1 LRHSCF
7 EFVSDFVFQISDLYQ
22 GKPFSCAPAD
32 DSRITRNE
40 SAILQ
45 SPPFYAILFF
55 MITYHPIFLGSHCNN
70 ECIACPSRDREK
82 TCHLNALF
90 AQIDQL
96 DGLADCQNVTLVGG
110 EPLLY
115 KGLFPLVTHARHRGA
130 KRIKLVTNGRRLADR
145 DFLERLLEEGGRIFD
160 VKIWGSTAQTHDS
173 VTGVWGSFD
182 ETMQGMNNLADL
194 CSSQEYQGAVFV
206 TASIG
211 VTSTNM
217 QDLTATMVLAASL
230 GADRIVL
237 ARRGTDFPIAEG
249 ARIVSNV
256 LRTAT
261 LNRVWSMC
269 EGCEAHMAE
278 LLQPRIYPGDKPVA
292 CRTCAC
298 RDICSGPPE
307 DYAGKHGT
315 KEFVPVAVAR
325 YLDDV
330 THLARTLSAHAT
342 A

>member
-1 LRHSCF
+1 
-7 EFVSDFVFQISDLYQ
+7 
-22 GKPFSCAPAD
+22 
-32 DSRITRNE
+32 
-40 SAILQ
+40 
-45 SPPFYAILFF
+45 
-55 MITYHPIFLGSHCNN
+55 MMTYHQIFVGSHCNN
-70 ECIACPSRDREK
+70 ACIACPSRDRERACQLK
-82 TCHLNALF
+82 ALT
-90 AQIDQL
+90 AQIDQIDRS
-96 DGLADCQNVTLVGG
+96 DGLADCQNVALVGG

-115 KGLFPLVTHARHRGA
+115 NGLLPLVAHARHRGA

-145 DFLERLLEEGGRIFD
+145 SFLERLLEEGCRIFD
-160 VKIWGSTAQTHDS
+160 VKIWGSTAHTHDA
-173 VTGVWGSFD
+173 VTGVSGSFD

-194 CSSQEYQGAVFV
+194 CSSQQYQGAVFV
-206 TASIG
+206 TVSIG
-211 VTSTNM
+211 VTGTNI
-217 QDLTATMVLAASL
+217 QDLMATMVLAASL

-269 EGCEAHMAE
+269 EGFSPCLMQGCEAHMTE
-278 LLQPRIYPGDKPVA
+278 LLQPRLYPGDKPVG

-307 DYAGKHGT
+307 DYASEHGT
-315 KEFVPVAVAR
+315 EGFVPVPVAR

-330 THLARTLSAHAT
+330 TYLASILSAHAT